1 MYYTQKNLTSS
12 YLRNHAPK
20 EKEHQEAT
28 EEIKDDVSRLVKFKV
43 DGIVPVV
50 EKGDI
55 VPHFANKSRGKYI
68 NHKQLTK
75 EEIIQLRR
83 EQNREAARRMRRK
96 KAQQRAFL
104 EEEINKIQ
112 QELKNNSDKTAT
124 MELKSK
130 LEQLEASRQEI
141 IAIQN
146 RSSQNKKN
154 KRKVW

>member
-1 MYYTQKNLTSS
+1 MSKG
-12 YLRNHAPK
+12 
-20 EKEHQEAT
+20 KEHQEST
-28 EEIKDDVSRLVKFKV
+28 EEIKDSESRLVKFKV

-75 EEIIQLRR
+75 DEIVQLRR

-104 EEEINKIQ
+104 EEEITKIQ
-112 QELKNNSDKTAT
+112 QQLKDIPDETAT
-124 MELKSK
+124 KELKSK
-130 LEQLEASRQEI
+130 LVQLQASRQEI

-146 RSSQNKKN
+146 RSSQNKRN